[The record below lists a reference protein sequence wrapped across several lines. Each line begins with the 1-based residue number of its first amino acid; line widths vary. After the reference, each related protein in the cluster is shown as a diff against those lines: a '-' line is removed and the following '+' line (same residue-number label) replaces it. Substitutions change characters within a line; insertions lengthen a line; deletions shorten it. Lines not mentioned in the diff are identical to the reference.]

1 MQVSDRQTMQQTATP
16 SPKTQHG
23 FWQRLA
29 SVSIFYKILFANS
42 SIVVL
47 GAIAGTTVTLQWAST
62 STNVLEFV
70 VLFALLGTLISI
82 IVNWF
87 VLRATF
93 QPLIELERTVD
104 QVRRGNFSVRAERV
118 GLRDPNIDTL
128 SDTMNGMLDTV
139 ERYRAQLHNLSMQ
152 VVNAQ
157 EEERKRIARELHDDT
172 AQVLTAQ
179 LLRLKT
185 MEATNQNLNTGDL
198 AQLIEMTAE
207 ALEDV
212 RHMAH
217 ELRPPSIDDLGLYA
231 SVESLTAQFQD
242 RFGMGI
248 RFEVQGAKRRLPPGM
263 EVALY
268 RIIQEALTNV
278 AKHSQATSASVTLGT
293 DETGV
298 WACIQ
303 DYGIGFDPSTVDRS
317 DGSGLGLFGMQER
330 TSLFGG
336 QLKIESRRR
345 HGTTVTVRMPLPS
358 GVPLE
363 PSAPTSEETQ

>member
-1 MQVSDRQTMQQTATP
+1 MQHTAT
-16 SPKTQHG
+16 SATKTRHG
-23 FWQRLA
+23 WWQRLA
-29 SVSIFYKILFANS
+29 AISIFYKILIANS

-47 GAIAGTTVTLQWAST
+47 GAIAGTTVTLQWANT
-62 STNVLEFV
+62 GVNVIEFV
-70 VLFALLGTLISI
+70 TLFAFLGTLISI
-82 IVNWF
+82 VVNWF

-93 QPLIELERTVD
+93 QPLVELERTVD
-104 QVRRGNFSVRAERV
+104 QVRQGNFSVRAERV
-118 GLRDPNIDTL
+118 GLGDPNIDTL

-139 ERYRAQLHNLSMQ
+139 ELYRAQLHNLSMQ

-185 MEATNQNLNTGDL
+185 MEATSQDLHTEDL
-198 AQLIEMTAE
+198 ARLIEMTAE

-231 SVESLTAQFQD
+231 SVESLTAQFKE
-242 RFGMGI
+242 RFGI
-248 RFEVQGAKRRLPPGM
+248 PIAFQVQGAKRRLPAGL
-263 EVALY
+263 EIALY

-278 AKHSQATSASVTLGT
+278 AKHSQANSASVTLGT
-293 DETGV
+293 DSTHV
-298 WACIQ
+298 WARVQ
-303 DYGIGFDPSTVDRS
+303 DRGIGFDPNAIDRN

-336 QLKIESRRR
+336 QLTIDSGPKR
-345 HGTTVTVRMPLPS
+345 GTNIFVRVPLPE
-358 GVPLE
+358 GGPLE
-363 PSAPTSEETQ
+363 TSDPTPEEAS